1 MNAFLKEVLD
11 TPLSYGEGRLWW
23 LGQMGLLVKLGKTL
37 LCIDYYA
44 TESPKRQVPP
54 PIPAGEL
61 EGVDLILGT
70 HNHSDHMDHPSWKIW
85 AKTCPGAGFVFP
97 RMHEADVE
105 ADGIAKE
112 RRIGMDDGEK
122 VGVCDVTIHALAA
135 AHEFLVVNPAP
146 CLSYVIEGN
155 GLRIYHAGDTLR
167 YEGMRPRLA
176 SYGHLDAALLPING
190 RDAKRYA
197 RNCIGNMTYQEA
209 ADLAGELKPGLVLPG
224 HYDLF
229 ADNGEDP
236 EAFASYLEVKYAGA
250 VKCQIPKILEPIV
263 LRA

>member
-1 MNAFLKEVLD
+1 MNAFLEDVRNMSL
-11 TPLSYGEGRLWW
+11 PYGEGRLWW
-23 LGQMGLLVKLGKTL
+23 LGQMGLLVKLGETL
-37 LCIDYYA
+37 VCIDYYA
-44 TESPKRQVPP
+44 TKSQKRQVPP
-54 PIPAGEL
+54 PIPAEEL

-70 HNHSDHMDHPSWKIW
+70 HNHSDHMDHPCWKIW
-85 AKTCPGAGFVFP
+85 AKTCPQATFVFP
-97 RMHEADVE
+97 RVHDQAVE
-105 ADGIAKE
+105 ADGIEEE
-112 RRIGMDDGEK
+112 RRMGLDDGEK
-122 VGVCDVTIHALAA
+122 VCIQGVTIHALAA
-135 AHEFLVVNPAP
+135 AHEFLELNPAP

-167 YEGMRPRLA
+167 YEGMRPKLE
-176 SYGHLDAALLPING
+176 SYGHLDVALLPING

-209 ADLAGELKPGLVLPG
+209 ADLAGELRPGLVLPG

-236 EAFASYLEVKYAGA
+236 EAFASYLKVKYGEA

-263 LRA
+263 VRA